1 MATCNKQAK
10 GAYKINL
17 ERLPTDANAQRE
29 LLVRRLAAEDSS
41 IDLMGMDVI
50 WTAEF
55 AQAKW
60 IKEWT
65 GADKAAA
72 TKGKLKGPLRSV
84 QYQDKTWAMPF
95 TSNTQLLW
103 YRKDKVKTPPKTWD
117 EMIDQAIKLNTAI
130 EVQGRQ
136 YEGLTVWVN
145 SLIASA
151 GGQIVDE
158 NGKVKVDATAKQ
170 AAEIM
175 KRLASSKAAPPG
187 PVHQRRGPGPAGLR
201 VRALGLPDQL
211 PVHLPQRGR
220 GQGPQGL
227 PEEDRLGALP
237 GGEGGQAEP
246 AAAGRHQP
254 GRERVLE
261 EPGPGLPRRALPGP
275 AREPD
280 RGHREGRAAPH
291 HRVALRRPEGQEGLP
306 VR

>member
-1 MATCNKQAK
+1 
-10 GAYKINL
+10 
-17 ERLPTDANAQRE
+17 
-29 LLVRRLAAEDSS
+29 
-41 IDLMGMDVI
+41 MGMDVI

-65 GADKAAA
+65 GANKAAA

-158 NGKVKVDATAKQ
+158 DGKVKVDATAKQ

-187 PVHQRRGPGPAGLR
+187 LSTNA
-201 VRALGLPDQL
+201 
-211 PVHLPQRGR
+211 
-220 GQGPQGL
+220 
-227 PEEDRLGALP
+227 EDEARLGFESGRSDFQINYPFIYPSAAEVKDP
-237 GGEGGQAEP
+237 KDFQKKIGWARYPAVERGQAEP

-254 GRERVLE
+254 GRERVLGE
-261 EPGPGLPRRALPGP
+261 AGPGLPRRALPGQ
-275 AREPD
+275 AREPG
-280 RGHREGRAAPH
+280 RGHGEGRPAPH

>member
-1 MATCNKQAK
+1 MPARAFVGVVLTLIVAFAAGCGGGDSGSGSRTINWYVFSEPGGAYDAAVTTCNKQAK

-55 AQAKW
+55 AQANW

-65 GADKAAA
+65 GADEAAA

-187 PVHQRRGPGPAGLR
+187 LSTNAE
-201 VRALGLPDQL
+201 DQ
-211 PVHLPQRGR
+211 
-220 GQGPQGL
+220 
-227 PEEDRLGALP
+227 
-237 GGEGGQAEP
+237 
-246 AAAGRHQP
+246 
-254 GRERVLE
+254 
-261 EPGPGLPRRALPGP
+261 
-275 AREPD
+275 AR
-280 RGHREGRAAPH
+280 
-291 HRVALRRPEGQEGLP
+291 
-306 VR
+306 